1 MGLLCK
7 AHKKLLGQPDAIS
20 LHNKWP
26 THTHSHLGHKHM
38 LRKEKGEGRKEKGE
52 RGKRDGGSP

>member
-26 THTHSHLGHKHM
+26 THTHTLTLGAQTHA
-38 LRKEKGEGRKEKGE
+38 
-52 RGKRDGGSP
+52 